1 VIEARRLP
9 PGVVDASDDAGPASN
24 PTTAERAVGA
34 EQPSDV
40 DPLGGASLSALV
52 EAEYSEGKGECVKE
66 RPSAS
71 IDI

>member
-1 VIEARRLP
+1 LENQV
-9 PGVVDASDDAGPASN
+9 
-24 PTTAERAVGA
+24 A

-52 EAEYSEGKGECVKE
+52 EAEYSAGKGECVKE
-66 RPSAS
+66 RPSAP